1 MNDIN
6 DIIINRFIVGKN
18 KIIDKELIKS
28 YNTNEEICTLLNEF
42 HLKNLTLEHIN
53 SLNEIHHQSL
63 LKELK
68 IAKHTIKQLKFE
80 IDNLI
85 GGEKD

>member
-1 MNDIN
+1 MNDMD
-6 DIIINRFIVGKN
+6 DIIIDRFIVGKD
-18 KIIDKELIKS
+18 KVIDKELIKS

-53 SLNEIHHQSL
+53 GLNEIHHQSL

-68 IAKHTIKQLKFE
+68 MAKHTIKQLKFE

-85 GGEKD
+85 GGEND